1 MLPGELVRA
10 VDAAVARVAQRGLVG
25 AAEDRGGLG
34 RAHVALHLHVSPSS
48 PIDRQR
54 QLTKRERKMVAS
66 RPGGDADKAEAHNK
80 LRSMPWV
87 RGLTTMLQGEV
98 EW

>member
-1 MLPGELVRA
+1 
-10 VDAAVARVAQRGLVG
+10 
-25 AAEDRGGLG
+25 
-34 RAHVALHLHVSPSS
+34 
-48 PIDRQR
+48 
-54 QLTKRERKMVAS
+54 MVAS